1 MKKAYIIRTKKREVK
16 KSIAGFEHASF
27 TKGVHLQNFCN
38 AIPTRPI
45 GTRKKI
51 DVKYICTC

>member
-1 MKKAYIIRTKKREVK
+1 MKSG

-38 AIPTRPI
+38 AIPTRPL
-45 GTRKKI
+45 GI
-51 DVKYICTC
+51 DVKYT